1 MNDFEQLKNSEVSA
15 DASLM
20 MDALENSF
28 ALRMPSAGE
37 VRDGEVVATSKNEVL
52 VDIGAKSEAIIPGN
66 EVDSLDDAAKSEL
79 ALGNTV
85 RVYVVDPEDYHGN
98 IIVSYRKALEE
109 KDWIEAADLMEKQE
123 VYEGKVIG
131 FNRGGLIVRV
141 GQLRG
146 FIPTSQ
152 LSPGRNIRGSESAEK
167 VMSKAVGESIFA
179 KIIEVNRRRNRLILS
194 ERTADRERRANQRE
208 NILATLN
215 ESEVR
220 DGKVVNLADFGAF
233 VDIGGVEG
241 LVHLSELSWKRVNH
255 PSEILSV
262 GDEVKVFVLGIDL
275 DRQRVA
281 LSLKRLEND
290 PWDEIDSYY
299 QVGQLIEA
307 TITKLARYGA
317 FASLNDDY
325 GLEGLIH
332 ISELSSE
339 HVKHPSDIVEKGQV
353 VATRI
358 IRIDP
363 AQRQIGLSVKQVSSD
378 QFLDVDLAMA
388 DRAFDSQEN
397 SEED

>member
-1 MNDFEQLKNSEVSA
+1 MNDFEELKNSNVSG
-15 DASLM
+15 DALLM

-28 ALRMPSAGE
+28 GLSMPTAGE

-52 VDIGAKSEAIIPGN
+52 VDIGAKSEAIIRGN
-66 EVDSLDDAAKSEL
+66 EIDDLDDTGKE
-79 ALGNTV
+79 ALTVGKTV
-85 RVYVVDPEDYHGN
+85 RVFVVDPEDSQGN
-98 IIVSYRKALEE
+98 IIVSYTKALEE
-109 KDWIEAADLMEKQE
+109 KDWIEAADLMDKQD

-152 LSPGRNIRGSESAEK
+152 LSPARNVRNHESTERLLG
-167 VMSKAVGESIFA
+167 KAVGETIFA

-208 NILATLN
+208 TILSTLN
-215 ESEVR
+215 EGEVR
-220 DGKVVNLADFGAF
+220 DGRVVNLADFGAF
-233 VDIGGVEG
+233 IDIGGVEG

-255 PSEILSV
+255 PSEILNV
-262 GDEVKVFVLGIDL
+262 GDDVKVHILGIDL

-332 ISELSSE
+332 ISELSAD

-388 DRAFDSQEN
+388 EDAFGSQEM
-397 SEED
+397 EED

>member
-1 MNDFEQLKNSEVSA
+1 
-15 DASLM
+15 
-20 MDALENSF
+20 MD
-28 ALRMPSAGE
+28 
-37 VRDGEVVATSKNEVL
+37 
-52 VDIGAKSEAIIPGN
+52 
-66 EVDSLDDAAKSEL
+66 
-79 ALGNTV
+79 
-85 RVYVVDPEDYHGN
+85 
-98 IIVSYRKALEE
+98 
-109 KDWIEAADLMEKQE
+109 KQD

-152 LSPGRNIRGSESAEK
+152 LSPARNVRNHESTERLLG
-167 VMSKAVGESIFA
+167 KAVGETIFA

-208 NILATLN
+208 TILSTLN
-215 ESEVR
+215 EGEVR
-220 DGKVVNLADFGAF
+220 DGRVVNLADFGAF
-233 VDIGGVEG
+233 IDIGGVEG

-255 PSEILSV
+255 PSEILNV
-262 GDEVKVFVLGIDL
+262 GDDVKVHILGIDL

-332 ISELSSE
+332 ISELSAD

-388 DRAFDSQEN
+388 EDAFGSQEM
-397 SEED
+397 EED